1 MFSCIIIDDE
11 RKAREAFKKII
22 ERYFKDQLHVLALC
36 ESVKTGVQAIHKY
49 NPDIVFLDVEMP
61 EENGF
66 ALFDYIREPGFEVIF
81 TTAYQQYGVDAIKYA
96 ALDYLL
102 KPIDYVELREA
113 LEKYQEKRNQ
123 KNRQE
128 RIDTLLSNISIG
140 ESIHQKVA
148 LPTFTGY
155 IMETINHIIY
165 CQADVNYTRIFTR
178 HDNSILVSKT
188 LKFIE
193 ELLPSDCFFRIH
205 KTYLVNMNYITQ
217 YIKTGGHR
225 VELENG
231 QILEVAQRRAEEFE
245 QVLTGKKC

>member
-1 MFSCIIIDDE
+1 M
-11 RKAREAFKKII
+11 
-22 ERYFKDQLHVLALC
+22 ALR
-36 ESVKTGVQAIHKY
+36 KY
-49 NPDIVFLDVEMP
+49 NLDIVFLDVEMP

-66 ALFDYIREPGFEVIF
+66 SLFDYIREPGFEMIF
-81 TTAYQQYGVDAIKYA
+81 TTAYK
-96 ALDYLL
+96 
-102 KPIDYVELREA
+102 
-113 LEKYQEKRNQ
+113 
-123 KNRQE
+123 
-128 RIDTLLSNISIG
+128 
-140 ESIHQKVA
+140 KVA

-155 IMETINHIIY
+155 KMETINHIIY